1 MVLEFGRVICSTN
14 RYLVEEY
21 KKMDKSEIIKK
32 VAPCSLM
39 CHTCSAYNDGI
50 ICASAKTLLKYL
62 EGIKEFYE
70 VHMPDAVESYN
81 NFEGVLSIY
90 AGASCSG
97 CRSTEHNGCS
107 IEGCFLLEC
116 TKNHG
121 VDFCGEC
128 NEFPCKKTQ
137 GIFEEIVYRQWL
149 EGNQQI
155 SEYGIEAF
163 WKNNSENPHY
173 RPYKK

>member
-1 MVLEFGRVICSTN
+1 
-14 RYLVEEY
+14 
-21 KKMDKSEIIKK
+21 
-32 VAPCSLM
+32 
-39 CHTCSAYNDGI
+39 
-50 ICASAKTLLKYL
+50 
-62 EGIKEFYE
+62 
-70 VHMPDAVESYN
+70 MPDDVESYN

-128 NEFPCKKTQ
+128 NEFPCKMLMYGREAQDKTWIASPATIPKS
-137 GIFEEIVYRQWL
+137 GERNRKIHSCMLYL
-149 EGNQQI
+149 I
-155 SEYGIEAF
+155 SI
-163 WKNNSENPHY
+163 
-173 RPYKK
+173 